1 METTF
6 NYPVSINGKVK
17 TNIAFPI
24 NESREVIEKAATEA
38 IVGYLDGKEPKAFIF
53 RRGKMINI
61 VI

>member
-17 TNIAFPI
+17 TNISFSV
-24 NESREVIEKAATEA
+24 NESRESIEQYVTKVMISYFE
-38 IVGYLDGKEPKAFIF
+38 GKEPKAFIF
-53 RRGKMINI
+53 RRNRMINI